1 MKNIVRYL
9 VRDADGVYQSA
20 YSSKLGSNE
29 AFKYATLTAKDI
41 HGVIYSVDDSGNETE
56 VKRYKKPEK
65 KKKTQSTVN
74 KKI

>member
-9 VRDADGVYQSA
+9 VWDADGVYQSA

-41 HGVIYSVDDSGNETE
+41 DVVIYSVDDSGNETE

-65 KKKTQSTVN
+65 KKKNTIHGN
-74 KKI
+74 